1 MYMKFTLLLTFLVL
15 GLKGWS
21 QQNHFIY
28 IQSDSKQP
36 FYVKLDAGSSP
47 ISSSGSGYLILPKVP
62 EGKFVFIIGFPD
74 NSNPEQHFTCNI
86 NVDKGFMLKKFPDKG
101 WALYDLQELTLV
113 YADKKDSLTAG
124 TDSSGAAPASAPVT
138 TAPATDPGFGTAGS
152 TATAVPSGTGSGA
165 APTVASG
172 STSATA
178 GSSAATTATAAVAGA
193 SDATSSGAV
202 QTTPTVS
209 PSAVPSTPAPVPSSP
224 APAPPT
230 PVPAA
235 SAPTDTT
242 PPATKPSTDAFGDM
256 LVAVTKDSTL
266 KDIQAVNKPATA
278 SPKPGAS
285 AKPVAGA
292 KVVVKGKAGITL
304 VSTALTDAGVEQV
317 YLDKQANG
325 KIDTVNVL
333 IPEGNNARAQTPD
346 ASAANAPTPSA
357 TATGAATTVAT
368 GATTA
373 AAAASTTTDNTATSA
388 SATSAPVMVTTDSI
402 KASGQTQDTVHVT
415 TSVPVAT
422 VTPVDTSH
430 AFDPNSVVK
439 KSKDTSGFVVPV
451 FKKGDSAATSS
462 ATAAAGSDPG
472 FGVQPAST
480 APPASASTPGVQ
492 GTDPGAGNPVSAGA
506 GRQVAGTATA
516 AAGTIAVTNTA
527 AAPTTTA
534 PATSAPAS
542 TGAGSATPGLVNTDC
557 KHLATDDEFL
567 KLRKKIAAESDL
579 DKMIDIAKKGFRKS
593 CYTTDQIKNMS
604 FLFLQE
610 DGRYKFIE
618 EAYPYVSDSGNFTQL
633 QSLFSTSYYINRF
646 KALIQH

>member
-113 YADKKDSLTAG
+113 YADKKDSATAG
-124 TDSSGAAPASAPVT
+124 TDSSGAPPPSTPPTSATSAPVSSSASVAAT
-138 TAPATDPGFGTAGS
+138 SAPAIDPGSGTAGS
-152 TATAVPSGTGSGA
+152 SGGAVPT
-165 APTVASG
+165 
-172 STSATA
+172 
-178 GSSAATTATAAVAGA
+178 
-193 SDATSSGAV
+193 DATSSGAV
-202 QTTPTVS
+202 QAAPTVS
-209 PSAVPSTPAPVPSSP
+209 PSAVPSAP
-224 APAPPT
+224 APAPSNA
-230 PVPAA
+230 VPAA

-266 KDIQAVNKPATA
+266 KDIQAVNKPVTA
-278 SPKPGAS
+278 SPKPGAG

-292 KVVVKGKAGITL
+292 KVGVKGKAGIIL

-333 IPEGNNARAQTPD
+333 IPEGNAPP
-346 ASAANAPTPSA
+346 AAAVTSA
-357 TATGAATTVAT
+357 TENGASV
-368 GATTA
+368 
-373 AAAASTTTDNTATSA
+373 TSA
-388 SATSAPVMVTTDSI
+388 SENAGAGSPTSVPKDSS
-402 KASGQTQDTVHVT
+402 KVSGPTQDTVPVKA
-415 TSVPVAT
+415 SVPMAT

-451 FKKGDSAATSS
+451 FKKGDSATTSS
-462 ATAAAGSDPG
+462 AAAGSDPG

-480 APPASASTPGVQ
+480 TPSASSSTPGVQ
-492 GTDPGAGNPVSAGA
+492 GTDPGAGNPAPAGA
-506 GRQVAGTATA
+506 GSQAVTGTATTA
-516 AAGTIAVTNTA
+516 AGTTAAVTTAAGTIAVTNATP
-527 AAPTTTA
+527 APTTTA
-534 PATSAPAS
+534 TTNTANTPTGPVTTATAPV
-542 TGAGSATPGLVNTDC
+542 GVGSATPGLVNTDC

-593 CYTTDQIKNMS
+593 CYTTDQIRNMS

-618 EAYPYVSDSGNFTQL
+618 EAYPYVSDSGNFAQL